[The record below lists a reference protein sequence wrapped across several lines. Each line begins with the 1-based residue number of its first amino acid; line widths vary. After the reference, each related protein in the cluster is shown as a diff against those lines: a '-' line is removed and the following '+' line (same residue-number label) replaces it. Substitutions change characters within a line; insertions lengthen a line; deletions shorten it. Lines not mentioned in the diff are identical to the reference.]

1 MIGAVEGDILGFSGR
16 ILLALVLGGL
26 IGLERE
32 VDGHP
37 AGFRTHIAV
46 ALGAALF
53 GIVSVDGFD
62 RFVGE
67 RTSTNVQVDV
77 TRVASQVVVGIGF
90 LGAGTIVKNRGAVR
104 GLTTAASL
112 WVASAVGLAVGVTA
126 YSAAL
131 VTTVA
136 VLASL
141 TALRVPQRKVLRYFS
156 ARRRTVSIRLES
168 DADVGA
174 LVSALHDLPGVV
186 VKSLSV
192 RSVDSTRIVE
202 ADLKPGPG
210 VSLDRDLAELADRDD
225 VQDIEVS

>member
-1 MIGAVEGDILGFSGR
+1 MDGETLGFAGR

-37 AGFRTHIAV
+37 AGFRTHITV

-67 RTSTNVQVDV
+67 RASSNVQVDV

-126 YSAAL
+126 YGAAV

-136 VLASL
+136 VLVSL
-141 TALRVPQRKVLRYFS
+141 TALRIPQRKLLQYFS
-156 ARRRTVSIRLES
+156 ARRRTVSISLEAE
-168 DADVGA
+168 ADVGA
-174 LVSALHDLPGVV
+174 LVSALHGLPGVV

-192 RSVDSTRIVE
+192 RSVDSTPIVE
-202 ADLKPGPG
+202 ADLEPGPG

-225 VQDIEVS
+225 VQGIEVS

>member
-1 MIGAVEGDILGFSGR
+1 VDGETLGFAGR

-67 RTSTNVQVDV
+67 RAGTNVQVDV

-90 LGAGTIVKNRGAVR
+90 LGAGTIVKNRGGVR

-126 YSAAL
+126 YGAAV

-136 VLASL
+136 VLVSL
-141 TALRVPQRKVLRYFS
+141 TVLRVPQRKLLGYFS
-156 ARRRTVSIRLES
+156 ARRRTVSISLEPG
-168 DADVGA
+168 ADVGA
-174 LVSALHDLPGVV
+174 VVSALHGLGGVV

-192 RSVDSTRIVE
+192 RNIDSTPVVE
-202 ADLKPGPG
+202 ADVKPGPG
-210 VSLDRDLAELADRDD
+210 VSLDRDLAELADRED
-225 VQDIEVS
+225 VQGIEVS